1 MGNCFSNPEYSN
13 STESTESVEK
23 SYVKTSEGGSMS
35 DSSPPATATKTDLRG
50 DVPYVDRDEPI
61 GATAGPGPYTH
72 YVYENT

>member
-23 SYVKTSEGGSMS
+23 SYVKTSEGGSG
-35 DSSPPATATKTDLRG
+35 TKTDLRG

>member
-13 STESTESVEK
+13 STESMESVEK
-23 SYVKTSEGGSMS
+23 SYVKTSEGESG
-35 DSSPPATATKTDLRG
+35 TKADLRG